1 MTAMERKRNP
11 SRVTRS
17 GFDNGP
23 DQIARDIEA
32 DIVFGDL
39 KPGQKLPEEELAVR
53 FSATRHHVREALVRL
68 ERIGIVTKERNKGV
82 SVRRFGLED
91 VRQIYEVRELLQR
104 QAALM
109 IRLPAPKANIRALEA
124 IHDEYEDAVDR
135 GDLQAIH
142 ELNDRFH
149 TDLFRLCGNDVL
161 SQLVKQLMD
170 ITYAIRANAFS
181 DPEHLASARREHRI
195 MINLLSTRDSWALAQ
210 LCIDHIQHSKE
221 QYVAILAD
229 QEALPAAVANGKRA
243 RRGRDGRG

>member
-1 MTAMERKRNP
+1 MERNQHS
-11 SRVTRS
+11 SRGTRS
-17 GFDNGP
+17 SSDNGP
-23 DQIARDIEA
+23 EKIARDIEA
-32 DIVFGDL
+32 DIVFGVL

-82 SVRRFGLED
+82 SVRHFSLDD
-91 VRQIYEVRELLQR
+91 VRQIYEVRENLQR
-104 QAALM
+104 LAALM
-109 IRLPAPKANIRALEA
+109 IRLPAPKPSIRALVA
-124 IHDEYEDAVDR
+124 IHDNYEDAVDR

-161 SQLVKQLMD
+161 SQLVKHFMD

-195 MINLLSTRDSWALAQ
+195 MIDLLSTRDSWALAQ
-210 LCIDHIQHSKE
+210 ICVDHIQHSKE
-221 QYVAILAD
+221 QYIAMLAD
-229 QEALPAAVANGKRA
+229 QEALPAAPTNGKVT
-243 RRGRDGRG
+243 RRRRKGRQ